1 MLKHKI
7 KELREAAGMNK
18 AQLGR
23 AVEVT
28 DVTVGYWESGA
39 IRNIGSDKLL
49 KLAGVFGVSVSEMLE
64 DPRKDKTGLEW
75 AAARCRALQ
84 EQGFEH
90 SRNDVLEKQFNN
102 LLEDMKGG
110 LPADEH

>member
-75 AAARCRALQ
+75 ALNLCEEDIRA
-84 EQGFEH
+84 
-90 SRNDVLEKQFNN
+90 DVIGESINTRLEN
-102 LLEDMKGG
+102 MK
-110 LPADEH
+110 